1 MGIRYLYG
9 GVSNCWAVLCLPA
22 YGWLIHL
29 MVVEAM
35 ARRATQKQMTIE
47 ELKAFIHS
55 QPYRG
60 RLVDVGVP
68 IVKVEKPKTKQK

>member
-1 MGIRYLYG
+1 
-9 GVSNCWAVLCLPA
+9 
-22 YGWLIHL
+22 
-29 MVVEAM
+29 M